1 MNKGKFSAILSDY
14 GMIIVLFI
22 LCIVFALT
30 TFKEQPAEGYGAGQN
45 LAFKVKDQKEVV
57 LVVTK
62 SNADTLLKD
71 GFTESLKGSA
81 VKVSIVEAASPI
93 EAKKALI
100 ALKDKVS
107 ENTLLVCSKQTGNW
121 TFYSSISHFSASK
134 QLIPQIETRS
144 SFLSS
149 GNLSSLPGKTAKT
162 AIIAIGMTMVII
174 TAGIDL
180 SVGSLVALASVIST
194 LLLRDVFG
202 GNGSV
207 PYIIMA
213 FAAGIG
219 LCGLIGMLSGVL
231 TTAFK
236 IPSFIVTLAIMLI
249 ARGWAQNLSA
259 NQTIKVGVPDIS
271 WLGLGN
277 GGIYTILLMVVLYAL
292 AYIVMHKTVLGRQIY
307 AIGGNQEAARLSGV
321 PVNKVLIIVYTIAGI
336 MAGIAGIVL
345 TSELNSGSGEY
356 GETWELSVIAAV
368 VVGGTSLMGGQGKIL
383 GTLIGCAI
391 IEVINNG
398 MNLMGIGSN
407 TQKIVLG
414 LVILLAI
421 IIDKMKKG
429 EIAWISNISGNF
441 KSKDKN
447 KENIECL
454 SKSTVKAS

>member
-1 MNKGKFSAILSDY
+1 MNKQKISALLSDY
-14 GMIIVLFI
+14 GMVLVLLL
-22 LCIVFALT
+22 LCVVFTFT

-45 LAFKVKDQKEVV
+45 LASKVTGLEEVV

-62 SNADTLLKD
+62 TNADTLLKD
-71 GFTESLKGSA
+71 GFLKSLEGSRT
-81 VKVSIVEAASPI
+81 KVHVVAADTPF

-100 ALKDKVS
+100 DLKS
-107 ENTLLVCSKQTGNW
+107 TTTANSLLVCSKQTGNW
-121 TFYSSISHFSASK
+121 SFYDSIDHFSTSK
-134 QLIPQIETRS
+134 QLIPQIEKRS

-149 GNLSSLPGKTAKT
+149 GNLSSLPGKTSKT
-162 AIIAIGMTMVII
+162 AIIAIGMTLVII

-194 LLLRDVFG
+194 MLLRDTFG

-207 PYIIMA
+207 LYISLA

-219 LCGLIGMLSGVL
+219 LCGLIGMLSGIM

-236 IPSFIVTLAIMLI
+236 IPAFIVTLAVMLI

-271 WLGLGN
+271 WLGMSN
-277 GGIYTILLMVVLYAL
+277 GGIYTIILMLALYIFAYVL
-292 AYIVMHKTVLGRQIY
+292 MHKTVLGRQIY

-321 PVNKVLIIVYTIAGI
+321 PVNKVLIIVYTIAGL

-345 TSELNSGSGEY
+345 TSELNSGSGEF

-368 VVGGTSLMGGQGKIL
+368 VVGGTSLMGGQGKII

-414 LVILLAI
+414 IVILLAI
-421 IIDKMKKG
+421 IIDKLKKG
-429 EIAWISNISGNF
+429 EINWFSNIKRKV
-441 KSKDKN
+441 KSNDKGDIN
-447 KENIECL
+447 CL

>member
-1 MNKGKFSAILSDY
+1 MNKSKLSTLLSDY
-14 GMIIVLFI
+14 GMILVLFI
-22 LCIVFALT
+22 LGIVFTLS
-30 TFKEQPAEGYGAGQN
+30 TFKEQPAEGKGAGQT
-45 LAFKVKDQKEVV
+45 LASLVEDQKEVI
-57 LVVTK
+57 LVVSK
-62 SNADTLLKD
+62 SNSDSLLQEA
-71 GFTESLKGSA
+71 FSESLKDSDIKLHIVSA
-81 VKVSIVEAASPI
+81 RSPI
-93 EAKKALI
+93 EAKKALTE
-100 ALKDKVS
+100 LQKEVPV
-107 ENTLLVCSKQTGNW
+107 NTLLICSRQTGNW
-121 TFYSSISHFSASK
+121 TFYNSIQHFADSK
-134 QLIPQIETRS
+134 QITPSIESSS

-180 SVGSLVALASVIST
+180 SVGSLVALASVVST
-194 LLLRDVFG
+194 LLLRDLFG
-202 GNGSV
+202 GSGGVLNV
-207 PYIIMA
+207 TLA
-213 FAAGIG
+213 FAAAIG

-236 IPSFIVTLAIMLI
+236 IPSFIVTLAVMLI

-277 GGIYTILLMVVLYAL
+277 GGVYTIALMVLLYAI
-292 AYIVMHKTVLGRQIY
+292 AYMIMHKTVLGRQIY

-429 EIAWISNISGNF
+429 EIAWISNISEKF
-441 KSKDKN
+441 KSKDK
-447 KENIECL
+447 KENIQCL
-454 SKSTVKAS
+454 SESTVKAS